1 MKKRDGS
8 INKLLYTLLA
18 LCVFII
24 MGMGVF
30 IVNAYGGTQPSV
42 MGHSIGEMDWS
53 ESIPSLK
60 ADSLEAGSINLGGVA
75 KTSWPVLSE
84 TDPTVIASVKDGVAW
99 SELSG
104 IPTDIADGD
113 DVGSGYCYTHYST
126 SLTLCTCSAGE
137 INKKNLGL
145 WGWCTDYYYGA
156 TIFRPS
162 GSSCIDVD
170 PSRYYYQNTNVGLS
184 CVCCA

>member
-1 MKKRDGS
+1 MKIEVNIEKRYAYG
-8 INKLLYTLLA
+8 IIGLLIL
-18 LCVFII
+18 VF
-24 MGMGVF
+24 GFLV
-30 IVNAYGGTQPSV
+30 VNAYGTSTPAV
-42 MGHSIGEMDWS
+42 FGHSAEEIE
-53 ESIPSLK
+53 
-60 ADSLEAGSINLGGVA
+60 EA
-75 KTSWPVLSE
+75 
-84 TDPTVIASVKDGVAW
+84 DPTVHESVKDGVDW

-113 DVGSGYCYTHYST
+113 DVGGEGYCYTHYST
-126 SLTLCTCSAGE
+126 SLSSCTCSAGE

-162 GSSCIDVD
+162 GSSCVDVD
-170 PSRYYYQNTNVGLS
+170 PSKYYYQNTDVGLS